1 MQFLSTSNGAEL
13 TVNNAKCELT
23 SDFHYKWSFITVDGK
38 ADIKINKASIDAE
51 LDTSTQASTPAY
63 ELAPKLNA
71 KKFNI
76 VVNPDDI
83 DITLTGGLVAKIA
96 NILIPLLKNSVI
108 PGLINTVES
117 TAISTI
123 NTQIDQ
129 DL

>member
-1 MQFLSTSNGAEL
+1 
-13 TVNNAKCELT
+13 LT

-38 ADIKINKASIDAE
+38 ADIKINKANIDAE

-117 TAISTI
+117 TTISTI